1 MDKII
6 TIAIG
11 IAFIILGISAFV
23 WWRIELKKYYEA
35 LIGRMDIREFIE
47 KTPVRPEPDA
57 LKIGGIILIA
67 VGITIITLGILVIPH
82 A

>member
-1 MDKII
+1 M
-6 TIAIG
+6 
-11 IAFIILGISAFV
+11 V
-23 WWRIELKKYYEA
+23 ENRVKKYYEA